1 LQELTISLGI
11 KNHGQEKINQHNRET
26 EHLPPHSGGA
36 HQITKHTKMNETP
49 KKKNQTKKKKKK
61 PNKTKQIRTIITEN
75 KRKFVRISHCQIS
88 EEGMRRPFPD
98 DRMPSEVP
106 RKSLPSKAFVS
117 QRRCAS
123 AKAASQPASQP
134 ASAHHTS
141 KLQKQSYAVCAQG
154 QGSFFTKKKGK
165 KNSQVK
171 KAIQ

>member
-1 LQELTISLGI
+1 MKRQRRRT
-11 KNHGQEKINQHNRET
+11 R
-26 EHLPPHSGGA
+26 PR
-36 HQITKHTKMNETP
+36 
-49 KKKNQTKKKKKK
+49 KKKKKTK
-61 PNKTKQIRTIITEN
+61 QNKTKQIRTIITEN

-98 DRMPSEVP
+98 DRMPSEIP

-154 QGSFFTKKKGK
+154 QQGSFFTKKKGK
-165 KNSQVK
+165 KKFPS
-171 KAIQ
+171 